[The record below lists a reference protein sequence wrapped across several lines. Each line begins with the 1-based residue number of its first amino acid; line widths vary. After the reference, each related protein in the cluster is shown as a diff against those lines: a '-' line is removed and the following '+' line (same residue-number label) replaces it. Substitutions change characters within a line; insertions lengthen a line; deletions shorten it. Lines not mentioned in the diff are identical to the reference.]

1 MNTNIVIQVLHL
13 FQISHKFGE
22 EIYHL
27 MTVLQKSRKKKI
39 TIPIIP
45 IIKDKEELYAKIDYL
60 EKNAVNT
67 YHTLIQTPRQKMTKI
82 L

>member
-1 MNTNIVIQVLHL
+1 
-13 FQISHKFGE
+13 
-22 EIYHL
+22 